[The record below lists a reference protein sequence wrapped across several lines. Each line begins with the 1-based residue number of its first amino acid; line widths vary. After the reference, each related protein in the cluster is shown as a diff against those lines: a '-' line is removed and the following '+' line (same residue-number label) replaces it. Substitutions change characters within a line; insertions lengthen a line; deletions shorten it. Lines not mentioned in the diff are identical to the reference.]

1 MPTVPSV
8 NVLNVQKMRT
18 LDAKMEMELSESK
31 LVELL
36 RQLQYRF
43 SAGADQLAR
52 VTGLSYE
59 QAARS
64 LDRA

>member
-1 MPTVPSV
+1 
-8 NVLNVQKMRT
+8 MRT
-18 LDAKMEMELSESK
+18 LDAKMEMKLSESQ

-36 RQLQYRF
+36 RQLRYRF

>member
-1 MPTVPSV
+1 
-8 NVLNVQKMRT
+8 
-18 LDAKMEMELSESK
+18 MEMELSESQ

-36 RQLQYRF
+36 RQLRYRF

-59 QAARS
+59 QAVRS